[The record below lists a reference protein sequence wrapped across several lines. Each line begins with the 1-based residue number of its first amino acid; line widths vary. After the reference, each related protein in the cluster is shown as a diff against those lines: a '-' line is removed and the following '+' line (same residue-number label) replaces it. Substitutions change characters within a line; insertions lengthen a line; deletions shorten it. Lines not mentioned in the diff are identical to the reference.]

1 MKYSQTRVSN
11 TVKVFATAL
20 RVVYTVNAGH
30 ITGNRRLIFKIQNIN
45 LGFVGS
51 TVMQMQYENLILS
64 MLLLNKEECSCYCMK

>member
-1 MKYSQTRVSN
+1 MKYSQTGDSN

-20 RVVYTVNAGH
+20 KLYTVNAGH

-51 TVMQMQYENLILS
+51 TVMQMPTLEFDTNYAASE
-64 MLLLNKEECSCYCMK
+64 